1 MKKSMDYFSFRTP
14 VFNYFLNENTLVS
27 IEDFYDGSMFLVFY
41 DVDTVEETFKNEKF
55 QTYNLSQLKKDVNI
69 LLLDPI

>member
-55 QTYNLSQLKKDVNI
+55 
-69 LLLDPI
+69 